1 VKAQNQIA
9 IGLLLTLISIFLSK
23 PARASPFF
31 QQVGNILVMSNA
43 DVTLDYNLNAG
54 TTDFYWQNSKKISAF
69 YSGVTLSTG
78 YIKGVSYS
86 SWSYAV
92 IGSNEVVV
100 TATGSGLPEME
111 QYFTLDQNDSFLVR
125 VAMVGTNL
133 SANWMGPVV
142 LDSTGWVNIGI
153 TNDNHALVVPFDND
167 GFVTYNAMPMNSSG
181 TGYEVGAFY
190 DNTSRNGLVVGSVTH
205 DTWKTG
211 ISFTGANNELT
222 LLNVYGGAMD
232 PWDVMPHGSVVGNVI
247 SSPTIFVGFGADW
260 RVTMQNF
267 ADENTIFA
275 PRLAWTNGVPFGWN
289 SWGVTNYQQN
299 ISYAAAIAVSDS
311 IYVNLMGNNFNDNG
325 TVYVNLDSFWNN
337 LSDSQLQSFVSH
349 CHAHGEKTGI
359 YFGPFVYFGTAAQ
372 GSNSLITGSST
383 YYWSDAYLR
392 TTNGGVQTVDG
403 GIALDPT
410 HPGTQQMINYYINQ
424 FTNWGFDYIKLDFLS
439 HGALEG
445 VHYDTNV
452 TTGIQAYNQGMQYVL
467 NQINNSMFIS
477 ESISPLFPY
486 QYGDSRR
493 IACDAETSEIAN
505 TAYTM
510 NSVTYG
516 WWLDNLYQFN
526 DPDIMVF
533 DNGPNTNE
541 DQSRL
546 INCAITGVFL
556 NGSILTNSASIAL
569 AQECLT
575 NAAIDNVARVGQT
588 FTPGEGNTGTTA
600 ANYFVR
606 QNGTTWYIAVFNYTS
621 SAANE
626 TVNLSRAG
634 LPFGNYIATN
644 LWNETTNAIVT
655 NSLIVSLNAKQAKL
669 FQLTLSPPASLKWSP
684 NANSGVWETG
694 ISSNWINVSNSQQ
707 SVFNTSDQVLFDDT
721 VGVPTNV
728 VVSNTVSPFSTTVNS
743 STNDYTF
750 GGPGSISGPGSLIK
764 EGASTLSILG
774 PANFTGPVTIDG
786 GTIYAG
792 DFSFTDVAS
801 VTITNNSTLDLG
813 GGSYTL
819 PVTVSG
825 AGVNG
830 EGAIYNSYDNLPV
843 EDLNITLT
851 GNTTFGGSQRWD
863 LYEGSIS
870 GPYNIT
876 INWSNTNGYGEWN
889 TATIATNVGNIELA
903 TGALGIKS
911 MGTTFGNP
919 ASTFTV
925 DSGTELDFWT
935 GDPGYAKLFHVLTNG
950 LFQFLTSFTTFNGN
964 FTLENGAIFD
974 AFYGSGNQ
982 TMNGSFTLNGIAHF
996 ILDDANF
1003 IFANVISGT
1012 GGFVWDDYND
1022 QMIFQAANTYSGPTV
1037 IGGSLT
1043 LALSGNGS
1051 ISDSSLIFLG
1061 GSNPTND
1068 SLDVGGRPDQTLTLA
1083 SGQTLAGVGGVGGS
1097 LVVSAGATLSPAG
1110 TNVTLGITEGTNSTG
1125 TIVISNAVTL
1135 NGTTVVKLNGSGIND
1150 EVVAGGGI
1158 TYGGT
1163 LNLVN
1168 ISGAP
1173 LANGNS
1179 FQIFSAASYSGSF
1192 ANITPATP
1200 GAGLAWD
1207 ISQLNSGIISVV
1219 VPSQPVISST
1229 EVSGGNLIFSGTNG
1243 VANGTYYVLASTN
1256 LATPLTN
1263 WTVLSTNTFGAPGT
1277 FTVTNAINPGTPQ
1290 LFYLIQLP

>member
-1 VKAQNQIA
+1 MRAQYQIA
-9 IGLLLTLISIFLSK
+9 IGVLLTFVSFFPSK
-23 PARASPFF
+23 PAQATPSF

-43 DVTLDYNLNAG
+43 AVTLDYNLNAG

-78 YIKGVSYS
+78 YIKGINYS

-92 IGSNEVVV
+92 ISSNEVVV
-100 TATGSGLPEME
+100 TATGSGLPVM
-111 QYFTLDQNDSFLVR
+111 QQHFTLDQNDSFLVR
-125 VAMVGTNL
+125 VDMVGTNL

-142 LDSTGWVNIGI
+142 VDSTGWVNIGI
-153 TNDNHALVVPFDND
+153 TNDNCALVVPFDDD

-181 TGYEVGAFY
+181 NGYEVGAFY

-211 ISFTGANNELT
+211 IFFSGANNELA

-267 ADENTIFA
+267 AAENTNFA
-275 PRLAWTNGVPFGWN
+275 PSLAWTNGVPFGWN
-289 SWGVTNYQQN
+289 SWGVIQQN
-299 ISYAAAIAVSDS
+299 ISYADAIAVSDYF
-311 IYVNLMGNNFNDNG
+311 YVNLIGNNFNDNG
-325 TVYVNLDSFWNN
+325 TVYINLDSYWNN
-337 LSDSQLQSFVSH
+337 LSGSQLQSFVSH

-372 GSNSLITGSST
+372 GSNTLVTGSST

-452 TTGIQAYNQGMQYVL
+452 TTGIEAYNQGMQYVL
-467 NQINNSMFIS
+467 NQIDGRMFIS

-493 IACDAETSEIAN
+493 IACDAEASLIAN
-505 TAYTM
+505 TEYTM
-510 NSVTYG
+510 NSVSYG

-533 DNGPNTNE
+533 NGYGATTNE
-541 DQSRL
+541 NQSRL
-546 INCAITGVFL
+546 ISGAVTGLFL
-556 NGSILTNSASIAL
+556 DGDALTNSS
-569 AQECLT
+569 AQSNVQELLT
-575 NAAIDNVARVGQT
+575 NQAIDNVARVGQT
-588 FTPGEGNTGTTA
+588 FTPVEGNTGTSA
-600 ANYFVR
+600 VNIFAR
-606 QNGTTWYIAVFNYTS
+606 QDGATWCIAVFNYTS
-621 SAANE
+621 SATNE

-634 LPFGNYIATN
+634 LPSGSYNATN
-644 LWNETTNAIVT
+644 LWDGTATVASGSFNVN
-655 NSLIVSLNAKQAKL
+655 LNAKQSKL
-669 FQLTLSPPASLKWSP
+669 FQLTAVAPANLRWSAS
-684 NANSGVWETG
+684 NNDGVWDTG
-694 ISSNWINVSNSQQ
+694 ISTNWINLANSQQ
-707 SVFNTSDQVLFDDT
+707 TVFNTGNQVLFDDT
-721 VGVPTNV
+721 VGVPASVTVNG
-728 VVSNTVSPFSTTVNS
+728 TVSPGLVTVNS
-743 STNDYTF
+743 STNNYTF
-750 GGPGSISGPGSLIK
+750 SGSGSISGVGSLVK
-764 EGASTLSILG
+764 EGSSTLTIVC
-774 PANFTGPVTIDG
+774 PANFTGPVTISG

-792 DFSFTDVAS
+792 DFSFTDVS
-801 VTITNNSTLDLG
+801 SITITNNSTLDFG

-830 EGAIYNSYDNLPV
+830 EGAIYNSYSDYPL
-843 EDLNITLT
+843 EDLNITLA
-851 GNTTFGGSQRWD
+851 GATTFGGSQRWD

-870 GPYNIT
+870 GPYNVT
-876 INWSNTNGYGEWN
+876 ISWSNSGGYGEWN

-911 MGTTFGNP
+911 MGTSFGNP

-935 GDPGYAKLFHVLTNG
+935 GDPGYAKIFHVLTNG
-950 LFQFLTSFTTFNGN
+950 LFQFLTGFTTFNGN
-964 FTLENGAIFD
+964 FTLENGANLD

-996 ILDDANF
+996 MLDDANF
-1003 IFANVISGT
+1003 IFTNVMSGT
-1012 GGFVWDDYND
+1012 GGFVWDAYNH
-1022 QMIFQAANTYSGPTV
+1022 QMILQAANTYSGPTV
-1037 IGGSLT
+1037 IGGGLT

-1068 SLDVGGRPDQTLTLA
+1068 SLDVSGRSDQTLTLA
-1083 SGQTLAGVGGVGGS
+1083 SGQTLAGVGGVGGN
-1097 LVVSAGATLSPAG
+1097 LVVSAGAIISPAG
-1110 TNVTLGITEGTNSTG
+1110 TNVTLGITEGSNSTG
-1125 TIVISNAVTL
+1125 TIAVSNAVTL
-1135 NGTTVVKLNGSGIND
+1135 NGTTVIKLDGSGIND
-1150 EVVAGGGI
+1150 EVQAGAGI

-1168 ISGAP
+1168 ISGSP

-1179 FQIFSAASYSGSF
+1179 FNIFSANTYSGSF

-1207 ISQLNSGIISVV
+1207 TSQLNTGFISVV
-1219 VPSQPVISST
+1219 VTSQPVINST
-1229 EVSGGNLIFSGTNG
+1229 MVSGGNLIFSGTNG
-1243 VANGTYYVLASTN
+1243 VANGNYSVWTTTN
-1256 LATPLTN
+1256 LATPFTN
-1263 WTVLSTNTFGAPGT
+1263 WLTLLTNTFDAMGS
-1277 FTVTNAINPGTPQ
+1277 FSVTNPISLGSPQ
-1290 LFYLIQLP
+1290 QFYRIQSP

>member
-1 VKAQNQIA
+1 
-9 IGLLLTLISIFLSK
+9 
-23 PARASPFF
+23 
-31 QQVGNILVMSNA
+31 MSNA
-43 DVTLDYNLNAG
+43 AVTLDYNLNAG

-78 YIKGVSYS
+78 YIKGINYS

-92 IGSNEVVV
+92 ISSNEVVV
-100 TATGSGLPEME
+100 TATGSGLPVM
-111 QYFTLDQNDSFLVR
+111 QQHFTLDQNDSFLVR
-125 VAMVGTNL
+125 VDMVGTNL

-142 LDSTGWVNIGI
+142 VDSTGWVNIGI
-153 TNDNHALVVPFDND
+153 TNDNCALVVPFDDD

-181 TGYEVGAFY
+181 NGYEVGAFY

-211 ISFTGANNELT
+211 IFFSGANNELA

-267 ADENTIFA
+267 AAENTNFA
-275 PRLAWTNGVPFGWN
+275 PSLAWTNGVPFGWN
-289 SWGVTNYQQN
+289 SWGVIQQN
-299 ISYAAAIAVSDS
+299 ISYADAIAVSDYF
-311 IYVNLMGNNFNDNG
+311 YVNLIGNNFNDNG
-325 TVYVNLDSFWNN
+325 TVYINLDSYWNN
-337 LSDSQLQSFVSH
+337 LSGSQLQSFVSH

-372 GSNSLITGSST
+372 GSNTLVTGSST

-452 TTGIQAYNQGMQYVL
+452 TTGIEAYNQGMQYVL
-467 NQINNSMFIS
+467 NQIDGRMFIS

-486 QYGDSRR
+486 HYGDSRR
-493 IACDAETSEIAN
+493 IACDAEASLIAH
-505 TAYTM
+505 TEYTM
-510 NSVTYG
+510 NSVSYG

-533 DNGPNTNE
+533 NGYGATTNE
-541 DQSRL
+541 NQSRL
-546 INCAITGVFL
+546 ISGAVTGLFL
-556 NGSILTNSASIAL
+556 DGDALTNSS
-569 AQECLT
+569 AQSNVQELLT
-575 NAAIDNVARVGQT
+575 NQAIDNVARVGQT
-588 FTPGEGNTGTTA
+588 FTPVEGNTGTSA
-600 ANYFVR
+600 VNIFAR
-606 QNGTTWYIAVFNYTS
+606 QDGATWCIAVFNYTS
-621 SAANE
+621 SATNE

-634 LPFGNYIATN
+634 LPSGSYNATN
-644 LWNETTNAIVT
+644 LWDGTATVASGSFNVN
-655 NSLIVSLNAKQAKL
+655 LNAKQSKL
-669 FQLTLSPPASLKWSP
+669 FQLTAVAPANLRWSAS
-684 NANSGVWETG
+684 NNDGVWDTG
-694 ISSNWINVSNSQQ
+694 ISTNWINLANSQQ
-707 SVFNTSDQVLFDDT
+707 TVFNTGNQVLFDDT
-721 VGVPTNV
+721 VGVPASVTVNG
-728 VVSNTVSPFSTTVNS
+728 TVSPGLVTVNS
-743 STNDYTF
+743 STNNYTF
-750 GGPGSISGPGSLIK
+750 SGSGSISGVGSLVK
-764 EGASTLSILG
+764 EGSSTLTIVC
-774 PANFTGPVTIDG
+774 PANFTGPVTISG

-792 DFSFTDVAS
+792 DFSFTDVS
-801 VTITNNSTLDLG
+801 SITITNNSTLDFG

-830 EGAIYNSYDNLPV
+830 EGAIYNSYSDYPL
-843 EDLNITLT
+843 EDLNITLA
-851 GNTTFGGSQRWD
+851 GATTFGGSQRWD

-870 GPYNIT
+870 GPYNVT
-876 INWSNTNGYGEWN
+876 ISWSNSGGYGEWN

-911 MGTTFGNP
+911 MGTSFGNP

-935 GDPGYAKLFHVLTNG
+935 GDPGYAKIFHVLTNG
-950 LFQFLTSFTTFNGN
+950 LFQFLTGFTTFNGN
-964 FTLENGAIFD
+964 FTLENGANLD

-996 ILDDANF
+996 MLDDANF
-1003 IFANVISGT
+1003 IFTNVMSGT
-1012 GGFVWDDYND
+1012 GGFVWDAYNH
-1022 QMIFQAANTYSGPTV
+1022 QMILQAANTYSGPTV
-1037 IGGSLT
+1037 IGGGLT

-1068 SLDVGGRPDQTLTLA
+1068 SLDVSGRSDQTLTLA
-1083 SGQTLAGVGGVGGS
+1083 SGQTLAGVGGVGGN
-1097 LVVSAGATLSPAG
+1097 LVVSAGAIISPAG
-1110 TNVTLGITEGTNSTG
+1110 TNVTLGITEGSNSTG
-1125 TIVISNAVTL
+1125 TIAVSNAVTL
-1135 NGTTVVKLNGSGIND
+1135 NGTTVIKLDGSGIND
-1150 EVVAGGGI
+1150 EVQAGAGI

-1168 ISGAP
+1168 ISGSP

-1179 FQIFSAASYSGSF
+1179 FNIFSANTYSGSF

-1207 ISQLNSGIISVV
+1207 TSQLNTGFISVV
-1219 VPSQPVISST
+1219 VTSQPVINST
-1229 EVSGGNLIFSGTNG
+1229 MVSGGNLIFSGTNG
-1243 VANGTYYVLASTN
+1243 VANGNYSVWTTTN
-1256 LATPLTN
+1256 LATPFTN
-1263 WTVLSTNTFGAPGT
+1263 WLTLLTNTFDAMGS
-1277 FTVTNAINPGTPQ
+1277 FSVTNPISLGSPQ
-1290 LFYLIQLP
+1290 QFYRIQSP

>member
-1 VKAQNQIA
+1 
-9 IGLLLTLISIFLSK
+9 
-23 PARASPFF
+23 
-31 QQVGNILVMSNA
+31 MSNA
-43 DVTLDYNLNAG
+43 AVTLDYNLNAG

-78 YIKGVSYS
+78 YIKGINYS

-92 IGSNEVVV
+92 ISSNEVVV
-100 TATGSGLPEME
+100 TATGSGLPVM
-111 QYFTLDQNDSFLVR
+111 QQHFTLDQNDSFLVR
-125 VAMVGTNL
+125 VDMVGTNL

-142 LDSTGWVNIGI
+142 VDSTGWVNIGI
-153 TNDNHALVVPFDND
+153 TNDNCALVVPFDDD

-181 TGYEVGAFY
+181 NGYEVGAFY

-211 ISFTGANNELT
+211 IFFSGANNELA

-267 ADENTIFA
+267 AAENTNFA
-275 PRLAWTNGVPFGWN
+275 PSLAWTNGVPFGWN
-289 SWGVTNYQQN
+289 SWGVIQQN
-299 ISYAAAIAVSDS
+299 ISYADAIAVSDYF
-311 IYVNLMGNNFNDNG
+311 YVNLIGNNFNDNG
-325 TVYVNLDSFWNN
+325 TVYINLDSYWNN
-337 LSDSQLQSFVSH
+337 LSGSQLQSFVSH

-372 GSNSLITGSST
+372 GSNTLVTGSST

-452 TTGIQAYNQGMQYVL
+452 TTGIEAYNQGMQYVL
-467 NQINNSMFIS
+467 NQIDGRMFIS

-493 IACDAETSEIAN
+493 IACDAEASLIAN
-505 TAYTM
+505 TEYTM
-510 NSVTYG
+510 NSVSYG

-533 DNGPNTNE
+533 NGYGATTNE
-541 DQSRL
+541 NQSRL
-546 INCAITGVFL
+546 ISGAVTGLFL
-556 NGSILTNSASIAL
+556 DGDALTNSS
-569 AQECLT
+569 AQSNVQELLT
-575 NAAIDNVARVGQT
+575 NQAIDNVARVGQT
-588 FTPGEGNTGTTA
+588 FTPVEGNTGTSA
-600 ANYFVR
+600 VNIFAR
-606 QNGTTWYIAVFNYTS
+606 QDGATWCIAVFNYTS
-621 SAANE
+621 SATNE

-634 LPFGNYIATN
+634 LPSGSYNATN
-644 LWNETTNAIVT
+644 LWDGTATVASGSFNVN
-655 NSLIVSLNAKQAKL
+655 LNAKQSKL
-669 FQLTLSPPASLKWSP
+669 FQLTAVAPANLRWSAS
-684 NANSGVWETG
+684 NNDGVWDTG
-694 ISSNWINVSNSQQ
+694 ISTNWINLANSQQ
-707 SVFNTSDQVLFDDT
+707 TVFNTGNQVLFDDT
-721 VGVPTNV
+721 VGVPASVTVNG
-728 VVSNTVSPFSTTVNS
+728 TVSPGLVTVNS
-743 STNDYTF
+743 STNNYTF
-750 GGPGSISGPGSLIK
+750 SGSGSISGVGSLVK
-764 EGASTLSILG
+764 EGSSTLTIVC
-774 PANFTGPVTIDG
+774 PANFTGPVTISG

-792 DFSFTDVAS
+792 DFSFTDVS
-801 VTITNNSTLDLG
+801 SITITNNSTLDFG

-830 EGAIYNSYDNLPV
+830 EGAIYNSYSDYPL
-843 EDLNITLT
+843 EDLNITLA
-851 GNTTFGGSQRWD
+851 GATTFGGSQRWD

-870 GPYNIT
+870 GPYNVT
-876 INWSNTNGYGEWN
+876 ISWSNSGGYGEWN

-911 MGTTFGNP
+911 MGTSFGNP

-935 GDPGYAKLFHVLTNG
+935 GDPGYAKIFHVLTNG
-950 LFQFLTSFTTFNGN
+950 LFQFLTGFTTFNGN
-964 FTLENGAIFD
+964 FTLENGANLD

-996 ILDDANF
+996 MLDDANF
-1003 IFANVISGT
+1003 IFTNVMSGT
-1012 GGFVWDDYND
+1012 GGFVWDAYNH
-1022 QMIFQAANTYSGPTV
+1022 QMILQAANTYSGPTV
-1037 IGGSLT
+1037 IGGGLT

-1068 SLDVGGRPDQTLTLA
+1068 SLDVSGRSDQTLTLA
-1083 SGQTLAGVGGVGGS
+1083 SGQTLAGVGGVGGN
-1097 LVVSAGATLSPAG
+1097 LVVSAGAIISPAG
-1110 TNVTLGITEGTNSTG
+1110 TNVTLGITEGSNSTG
-1125 TIVISNAVTL
+1125 TIAVSNAVTL
-1135 NGTTVVKLNGSGIND
+1135 NGTTVIKLDGSGIND
-1150 EVVAGGGI
+1150 EVQAGAGI

-1168 ISGAP
+1168 ISGSP

-1179 FQIFSAASYSGSF
+1179 FNIFSANTYSGSF

-1207 ISQLNSGIISVV
+1207 TSQLNTGFISVV
-1219 VPSQPVISST
+1219 VTSQPVINST
-1229 EVSGGNLIFSGTNG
+1229 MVSGGNLIFSGTNG
-1243 VANGTYYVLASTN
+1243 VANGNYSVWTTTN
-1256 LATPLTN
+1256 LATPFTN
-1263 WTVLSTNTFGAPGT
+1263 WLTLLTNTFDAMGS
-1277 FTVTNAINPGTPQ
+1277 FSVTNPISLGSPQ
-1290 LFYLIQLP
+1290 QFYRIQSP